1 MMKAKDVMSSPV
13 ISTRPESTVG
23 EVSSLLYERHIS
35 AVPVLQ
41 DGRLVGIVSEAD
53 LLRRYEIGT
62 DEAREG
68 SWWARLLATDR
79 SIESYIRSHA
89 RRIADIMTREVVSVA
104 PETPLAEVA
113 ALFEA
118 RRVKRVPVLS
128 AGQVVGMVSR
138 ADLVRALARATRPAA
153 AAQGASDLEIRA
165 RLLHELERQPWW
177 HGRTSQVVVA
187 DGTVVF
193 SGTID
198 AESERD
204 AARIAAETVPGVR
217 RVEDTRFLF
226 RDLPSMV

>member
-1 MMKAKDVMSSPV
+1 MKAKDVMSSPV
-13 ISTRPESTVG
+13 IGTRPESTVG
-23 EVSSLLYERHIS
+23 EVSALLYERHIS

-62 DEAREG
+62 DNAREG
-68 SWWARLLATDR
+68 SWWSRLIAADH

-89 RRIADIMTREVVSVA
+89 RRVAEIMTREVVTVA
-104 PETPLAEVA
+104 PEASLSEIA

-118 RRVKRVPVLS
+118 RRVKRVPVVE

-138 ADLVRALARATRPAA
+138 ADLVRALARATRYAA
-153 AAQGASDLEIRA
+153 AAQSASDVEIRA

-177 HGRTSQVVVA
+177 HGRTSQVVVQ

-217 RVEDTRFLF
+217 RVEDARFLF

>member
-1 MMKAKDVMSSPV
+1 MKAKDVMSSPV
-13 ISTRPESTVG
+13 IGTRPESTVG
-23 EVSSLLYERHIS
+23 EVAALLYERQIS
-35 AVPVLQ
+35 ALPVLQ

-53 LLRRYEIGT
+53 LLHRYEIGT
-62 DEAREG
+62 EEAREG
-68 SWWARLLATDR
+68 SWWSRLLATDR
-79 SIESYIRSHA
+79 SIETYIRSHA
-89 RRIADIMTREVVSVA
+89 RRVADIMTREVVTVT
-104 PETPLAEVA
+104 PEATLAEVA

-118 RRVKRVPVLS
+118 RRVKRVPVVE

-153 AAQGASDLEIRA
+153 AAQAASDLEIRA

-177 HGRTSQVVVA
+177 HSRTSQVMVQ
-187 DGTVVF
+187 DGTVLF
-193 SGTID
+193 TGTID